1 MVTPVPF
8 SLAGAPGGLSTFGGG
23 AASVGGLGSI
33 LSAVGG
39 PVGMAV
45 GSGLLTGFQAI
56 QAGQARQ
63 QDYLNQVAQQ
73 KASAEFAQWTAS
85 NQARTQDLNNQYRF
99 YQEQVNYGQ
108 ELAYAG
114 QLRNFELSK
123 AINQAEVVARTR
135 ASAGASYA
143 QNSQALADAFAQQ
156 SMADAISMMQY
167 KQQALR
173 QQASVT
179 ASGREG
185 LNVDRYIVDYARQVG
200 DMETMRQMN
209 EQFRERQYTREQA
222 GQIANY
228 LNQYNSQQLYEQQ
241 DVLDPIAPFPPLAT
255 LVNPAGP
262 SFTGGAPSAT
272 TSFLGSALS
281 ATQAGLNTYNS
292 LAKYT
297 NSGRR
302 D

>member
-1 MVTPVPF
+1 MVVITPLAMALGQGAL
-8 SLAGAPGGLSTFGGG
+8 SLGQ
-23 AASVGGLGSI
+23 
-33 LSAVGG
+33 
-39 PVGMAV
+39 
-45 GSGLLTGFQAI
+45 GLL
-56 QAGQARQ
+56 AGQARQ

-85 NQARTQDLNNQYRF
+85 NQAKTQDLNNQYRF

-135 ASAGASYA
+135 SSAGASFA

-173 QQASVT
+173 QQASLT

-200 DMETMRQMN
+200 DMETMKQMN
-209 EQFRERQYTREQA
+209 AQFRERQYTREQA
-222 GQIANY
+222 GQIATY
-228 LNQYNSQQLYEQQ
+228 LNRYNSQQLYEQQ

-262 SFTGGAPSAT
+262 SFTGAAPSAA
-272 TSFLGSALS
+272 TSFLGSALN
-281 ATQAGLNTYNS
+281 AAQAGLNTYNS
-292 LAKYT
+292 LTPYT
-297 NSGRR
+297 NSGAWRGAAKGGGN
-302 D
+302 

>member
-1 MVTPVPF
+1 MVVITPMM
-8 SLAGAPGGLSTFGGG
+8 LAG
-23 AASVGGLGSI
+23 
-33 LSAVGG
+33 
-39 PVGMAV
+39 
-45 GSGLLTGFQAI
+45 
-56 QAGQARQ
+56 GQAVLSGVQGFLGYQAKQ
-63 QDYLNQVAQQ
+63 QDYLNQRAQQ

-85 NQARTQDLNNQYRF
+85 NQARTQDLNNQYS
-99 YQEQVNYGQ
+99 YWQAQINHGQ

-114 QLRNFELSK
+114 QMRSFELSK
-123 AINQAEVVARTR
+123 AINQAEVVSRTR
-135 ASAGASYA
+135 ASAGSNYE
-143 QNSQALADAFAQQ
+143 QNSAALADAFAQQ

-200 DMETMRQMN
+200 DMETMRQLN
-209 EQFRERQYTREQA
+209 EGFRERQFTRDQA

-228 LNQYNSQQLYEQQ
+228 LNQYNSQQLYEAQ

-262 SFTGGAPSAT
+262 SFTGAAPSAG
-272 TSFLGSALS
+272 SAFLGTAINAANNAL
-281 ATQAGLNTYNS
+281 GTYNM
-292 LAKYT
+292 AKSWT

-302 D
+302 G

>member
-1 MVTPVPF
+1 MVVITPAMMAGGQAAL
-8 SLAGAPGGLSTFGGG
+8 SLGQ
-23 AASVGGLGSI
+23 
-33 LSAVGG
+33 
-39 PVGMAV
+39 
-45 GSGLLTGFQAI
+45 GLL
-56 QAGQARQ
+56 AGQAKRQ
-63 QDYLNQVAQQ
+63 EYATQIAQQ
-73 KASAEFAQWTAS
+73 KASDEFASWTAS
-85 NQARTQDLNNQYRF
+85 NQARTRDLNNQYSF
-99 YQEQVNYGQ
+99 WQQQVNHGQ

-135 ASAGASYA
+135 ASAGADYSN
-143 QNSQALADAFAQQ
+143 QSQALADAFSQQ

-173 QQASVT
+173 SQASVT

-209 EQFRERQYTREQA
+209 EKFRSRQYSREQA

-241 DVLDPIAPFPPLAT
+241 DVFDPIAPFPPLAT

-262 SFTGGAPSAT
+262 SFTGAAPSAA
-272 TSFLGSALS
+272 TSFLSSALN
-281 ATQAGLNTYNS
+281 ATTAAMSTYGMAKSWTDSGAGRGA
-292 LAKYT
+292 AKG
-297 NSGRR
+297 GRN
-302 D
+302 